1 MQPATPENLA
11 VFLGAEF
18 DDTDTARA
26 QMILDG
32 VTAQALTVVVVG
44 AVPET
49 GPTAANLPDAASSVI
64 YGAAGRAFLNPAGA
78 TQEVAGSASIA
89 RPSNTGSLLSA
100 AEKAVLRA
108 LGGTGSGVFSVDLLA
123 GSGFSTLGSS

>member
-1 MQPATPENLA
+1 MQAATPTDLA

-32 VTAQALTVVVVG
+32 VTAQALTIVTVG
-44 AVPET
+44 TVPET
-49 GPTAANLPDAASSVI
+49 GPTVDNLPDAASSVI

-89 RPSNTGSLLSA
+89 RPAGTGSLLSA

-108 LGGTGSGVFSVDLLA
+108 LGAQGGGVFGIDLVA
-123 GSGFSTLGSS
+123 ASGFGTLAS